1 MIVYCWSFFKQKTSY
16 EMRISDLSSDVCSSD
31 LLSTLFS
38 FTRAYFLVDMET
50 PAAYVHFLTTLLPR
64 KPKAEIYT
72 TIGLQKQGKTLFYRD
87 FLQHL
92 AHSRDAFDIA
102 PGIKGMVMTVFTL
115 PSYLYVFKLIRDR
128 ISKPG
133 MDHATVRRK
142 YQIVTKHDR
151 VGSKADTR
159 KYSPLAPPR
168 ERFLEALLA
177 AQPP

>member
-31 LLSTLFS
+31 DLSTLFS

-50 PAAYVHFLTTLLPR
+50 PAAYVHFLNTLLPR

-87 FLQHL
+87 FLHHL

-102 PGIKGMVMTVFTL
+102 DRKSVVSGKSGSVLVDVGGRRTIK
-115 PSYLYVFKLIRDR
+115 K
-128 ISKPG
+128 K
-133 MDHATVRRK
+133 K
-142 YQIVTKHDR
+142 
-151 VGSKADTR
+151 
-159 KYSPLAPPR
+159 
-168 ERFLEALLA
+168 
-177 AQPP
+177 